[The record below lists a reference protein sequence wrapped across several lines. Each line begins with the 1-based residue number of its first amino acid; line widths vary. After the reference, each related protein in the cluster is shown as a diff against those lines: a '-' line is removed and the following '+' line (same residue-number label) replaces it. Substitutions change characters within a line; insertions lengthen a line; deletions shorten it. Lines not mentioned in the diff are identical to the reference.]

1 MPDRFEPR
9 LSPPE
14 DVGGPT
20 LWFVFQRYRILI
32 DETQQQVPRADS
44 LAELGLTPRREL
56 YFGLRHTAAGV
67 QHCVAVEVDDEVD
80 PPPGTRFV
88 NMRMLFFAPDALLFP
103 LAGRAVQIVDWDR
116 NHQFCG
122 RCGHRT
128 QTQSGE
134 RARKCP
140 ECDLTYYPRIS
151 PAIIVSV
158 ERHAL
163 DGRGSELLLAH
174 NARFNRPFYSVLAG
188 FVEPGE
194 SLEECVRREISE
206 EVGLEV
212 TNIRYF
218 GSQPWPFPNSLM
230 IAFQT
235 DYAGGSITVDD
246 EEIDDARWFAAG
258 DLPSVPPSVSIA
270 RALIDDFVARNGRA
284 PA

>member
-14 DVGGPT
+14 ERGGPS
-20 LWFVFQRYRILI
+20 LWFVFQGYRILI
-32 DETQQQVPRADS
+32 DDVHQQVPHAAS
-44 LAELGLTPRREL
+44 LAELGLTARREL
-56 YFGLRHTAAGV
+56 YFGQRHTAAGV
-67 QHCVAVEVDDEVD
+67 QHCIAVEVDDEVD
-80 PPPGTRFV
+80 APAGTRFV
-88 NMRMLFFAPDALLFP
+88 NMRMLFFTPDELLFP
-103 LAGRAVQIVDWDR
+103 LAGRAVQLVDWDR

-128 QTQSGE
+128 QVQSGE

-140 ECDLTYYPRIS
+140 ECGLTHYPRIS

-158 ERHAL
+158 ERPAPN
-163 DGRGSELLLAH
+163 GRGSELLLAH

-194 SLEECVRREISE
+194 SLEECVRREICE

-212 TNIRYF
+212 ANIRYF

-235 DYAGGSITVDD
+235 DYAGGNITVDD
-246 EEIDDARWFAAG
+246 EEIDDARWFAG
-258 DLPSVPPSVSIA
+258 GELPPVPPSISIA
-270 RALIDDFVARNGRA
+270 RALIDDFVARNS
-284 PA
+284 PPPT